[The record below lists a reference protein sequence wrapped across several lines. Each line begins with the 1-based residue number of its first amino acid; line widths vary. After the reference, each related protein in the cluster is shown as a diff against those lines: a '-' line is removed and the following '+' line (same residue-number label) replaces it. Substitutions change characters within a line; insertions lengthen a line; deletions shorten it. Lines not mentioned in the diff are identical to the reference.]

1 VGRVVNDCQSKFK
14 LKDCSFLPSWNQAS
28 KSISGDTDIRHAVA
42 EHEGGWYLTL
52 HPTQVKEARTS
63 FVQQMESTLPCEDLP
78 WQKGYSGTDPSSG
91 PEAQVSGVSKDWPG
105 AENFEKVQMIL
116 DQNRLL
122 IKEINQNHSSR
133 QTEGLSR
140 NVELIRALH
149 KNVAMVIQLY
159 QEISDSFVTVF
170 GNTKVKR

>member
-1 VGRVVNDCQSKFK
+1 
-14 LKDCSFLPSWNQAS
+14 
-28 KSISGDTDIRHAVA
+28 
-42 EHEGGWYLTL
+42 
-52 HPTQVKEARTS
+52 VKEARTS
-63 FVQQMESTLPCEDLP
+63 FVQQMESTLPCEDLPWQKGYCVNEPSLGTLPCEDLP

-140 NVELIRALH
+140 NVELIRVLH

-159 QEISDSFVTVF
+159 QEISESFVTVF

>member
-1 VGRVVNDCQSKFK
+1 
-14 LKDCSFLPSWNQAS
+14 LPSWNQAS

-78 WQKGYSGTDPSSG
+78 WQKGYCVNEPSLGTLPCEDLPWQKGYSETDPSSG

-149 KNVAMVIQLY
+149 KNVAMVRTSVLCCRR
-159 QEISDSFVTVF
+159 SDCGS
-170 GNTKVKR
+170 RYM